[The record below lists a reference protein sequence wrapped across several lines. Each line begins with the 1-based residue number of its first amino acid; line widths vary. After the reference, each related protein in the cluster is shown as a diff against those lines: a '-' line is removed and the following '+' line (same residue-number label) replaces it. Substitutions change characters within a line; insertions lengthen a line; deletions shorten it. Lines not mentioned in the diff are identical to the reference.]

1 MNFREGMAPGS
12 MVDIVFSEHQEDFTV
27 TATAAAPPS
36 KLTTKDATTHANM
49 K

>member
-12 MVDIVFSEHQEDFTV
+12 MVDIVFSEHQENFTV
-27 TATAAAPPS
+27 ITTPTSPPA